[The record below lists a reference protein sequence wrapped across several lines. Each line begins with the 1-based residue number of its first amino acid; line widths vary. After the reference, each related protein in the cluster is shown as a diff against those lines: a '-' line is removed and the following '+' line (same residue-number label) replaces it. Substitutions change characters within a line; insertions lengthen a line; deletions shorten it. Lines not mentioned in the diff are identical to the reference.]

1 MFRRRR
7 AYIPDE
13 KRSLRMIFF
22 ISSMALVLVTGW
34 ALWDEGKTR
43 RPWVDY
49 QHQFNR
55 LDQQMVEQAL
65 REAEAKYQSAEVQAK
80 VRELEAALAK
90 AEAAIQGPE
99 YSRLQAEL
107 KEQEHKRADRAEQIQ
122 FIRSELD

>member
-7 AYIPDE
+7 TSVPDE

-22 ISSMALVLVTGW
+22 VSSMALVLVTGW

-49 QHQFNR
+49 QRQFNR

-65 REAEAKYQSAEVQAK
+65 AAAEAKYQSAEVQAK
-80 VRELEAALAK
+80 VRDLEAALVK
-90 AEAAIQGPE
+90 
-99 YSRLQAEL
+99 
-107 KEQEHKRADRAEQIQ
+107 
-122 FIRSELD
+122 RSEERRVGKEGR